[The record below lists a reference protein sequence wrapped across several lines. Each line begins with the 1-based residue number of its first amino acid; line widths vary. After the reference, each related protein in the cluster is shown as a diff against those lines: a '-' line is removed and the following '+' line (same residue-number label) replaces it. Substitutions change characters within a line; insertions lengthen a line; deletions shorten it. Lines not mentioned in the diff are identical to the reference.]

1 MSGLFRA
8 LSVLVPPDDEDVIR
22 QKICNYLILQR
33 GSYTKET
40 NLDLA
45 TYVSRMRCSQTYG
58 STIEIRVFCELYHF
72 TIIVLHHQQ
81 KNQTFSPS
89 PQKKGRSIR
98 IGKLFWDGLQYTAIS

>member
-22 QKICNYLILQR
+22 QKICNYLILQC
-33 GSYTKET
+33 GSYIKEP

-58 STIEIRVFCELYHF
+58 STREIRVFCELYHF
-72 TIIVLHHQQ
+72 TIVLCHHQQ
-81 KNQTFSPS
+81 KTQTFSPLQ
-89 PQKKGRSIR
+89 QKKGRSIQK
-98 IGKLFWDGLQYTAIS
+98 GTVFWDGLQYTAIS